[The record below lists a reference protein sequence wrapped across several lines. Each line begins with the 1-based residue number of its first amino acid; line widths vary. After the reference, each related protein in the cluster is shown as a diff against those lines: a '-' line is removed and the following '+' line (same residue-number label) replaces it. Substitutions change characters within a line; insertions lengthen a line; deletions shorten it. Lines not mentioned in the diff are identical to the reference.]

1 MCTYKLLEQYI
12 AYLRIWQRCNW
23 VKVREVWTAWLQLL
37 IQNQV
42 VEPHNKKSNQDKPRI
57 FGLGVNLIWFLSCGC
72 TSWFCIKRFIH
83 IVNTSP
89 AFPQNVHIQV
99 AQTRYCKPTKIASLS
114 EQRYNCCK
122 LQLISFHVAVQCTF
136 YNLVSNSKIKSHSLH
151 CSDFSPEWQP
161 CACTSCSN
169 KILQSYESCISEGA

>member
-1 MCTYKLLEQYI
+1 MPWSEWAHLNFHFGSWHFASAPCSCTWMATMCTNKLLEQYI

-23 VKVREVWTAWLQLL
+23 GKVGEVWTVWLHLL

-72 TSWFCIKRFIH
+72 TTWFCIKRFIH

-89 AFPQNVHIQV
+89 TFPQNVHIQV
-99 AQTRYCKPTKIASLS
+99 GQTSQTRYCKPTKILSLS
-114 EQRYNCCK
+114 EQRYNFCK
-122 LQLISFHVAVQCTF
+122 FAFCNYLVAVQSGLAF
-136 YNLVSNSKIKSHSLH
+136 K
-151 CSDFSPEWQP
+151 D
-161 CACTSCSN
+161 
-169 KILQSYESCISEGA
+169 